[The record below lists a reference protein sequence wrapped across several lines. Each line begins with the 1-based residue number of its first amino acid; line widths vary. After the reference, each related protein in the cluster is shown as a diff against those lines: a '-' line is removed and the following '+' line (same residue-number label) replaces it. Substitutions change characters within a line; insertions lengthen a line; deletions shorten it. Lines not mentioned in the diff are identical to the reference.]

1 PAERAAAEAF
11 VAKREQAERG
21 QAERG
26 QTERPKRASAPR
38 PQPTTERSNDTF
50 DWSYFERGGNSWG
63 TERHGSRGKSAKPS
77 RGTKTA
83 KGGKKG
89 GRR

>member
-1 PAERAAAEAF
+1 M
-11 VAKREQAERG
+11 AKREQAARE
-21 QAERG
+21 QVERG
-26 QTERPKRASAPR
+26 QTERSKPTSAPR
-38 PQPTTERSNDTF
+38 TQRTTERSNDTF
-50 DWSYFERGGNSWG
+50 AWSYFERGGNSWG

-77 RGTKTA
+77 RGTKAA